1 MDIHESRDN
10 LEYMKAMLSFYP
22 SVEKGWITTEDGQ
35 HLFLGGDGT
44 VSGGKAAYEAHQNE
58 SKGSSGGDKID
69 TPKSNKNGNSTWSKY
84 SDKEL
89 QEIYNNLKTS
99 AKILGFASKGDS
111 EMIAGIEIEA
121 ANRGITLKE
130 PGAKDSKA
138 NIQTE
143 ATTDWDPN
151 DDKSIYNK
159 YEADCKAVGITNA
172 SEEYSELKFELLSKG
187 IGYLPVQNLEA
198 PLSSREIIQK
208 IGGPDKTGGSCASLA
223 YAYAA
228 NRIGLDVTDYRGGD
242 SQGFFSDKNT
252 GAAIA
257 ELPGVNGVV
266 IKGTNTVKMAKD
278 LLDTMEPG
286 KEYILGVGK
295 HAAIVRQ
302 NGGIAEY
309 LELQDHK
316 LWNGFKTLTT
326 DKLQTR
332 FGCTKSS
339 SYTRRGRIIEID
351 NLKDNKE
358 FRDLLGHINTSPGS
372 QQKGAGGG
380 MK

>member
-22 SVEKGWITTEDGQ
+22 SVEKGWVTTEDGQ

-44 VSGGKAAYEAHQNE
+44 ISGGKAAYEAHQNE
-58 SKGSSGGDKID
+58 SKGSSGGDKTD
-69 TPKSNKNGNSTWSKY
+69 TPAP
-84 SDKEL
+84 
-89 QEIYNNLKTS
+89 KTDTP
-99 AKILGFASKGDS
+99 ASKT
-111 EMIAGIEIEA
+111 E
-121 ANRGITLKE
+121 T
-130 PGAKDSKA
+130 KA

-252 GAAIA
+252 GVAIA

-295 HAAIVRQ
+295 HAAIVRR

-316 LWNGFKTLTT
+316 LRNGFKTLTT